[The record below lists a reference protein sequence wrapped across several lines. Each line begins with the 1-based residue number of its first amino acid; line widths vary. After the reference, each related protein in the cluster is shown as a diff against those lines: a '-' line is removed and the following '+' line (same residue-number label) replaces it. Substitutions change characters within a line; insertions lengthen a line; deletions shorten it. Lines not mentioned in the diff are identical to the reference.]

1 MDAQISGSWP
11 VAGEPATSD
20 GRGGMNRCNAAGI
33 HLGISA
39 MIAAVVLAVIYL
51 VWYPAPFFKAMGG
64 DQLLL
69 LMIGVDVVIGPLIT
83 LIIFKAGKKGLKFDL
98 AVIAFLQSAA
108 LVYGV
113 SIAAQARPVYSVF
126 VIDRFETVAANA
138 VDPVEQGKVRR
149 PEFQSLSWFGP
160 QRVGVVKPEDAE
172 ESNRVLF
179 ALAEGKDLQ
188 HFPQHFVPY
197 ADVAAE
203 AGRRAQPVETLRH
216 HNRGHANEIDSFLNR
231 FGVKESE
238 VGFLPLR
245 ARRGEL
251 SVIVKRATGEILG
264 TLPLSPWGN

>member
-1 MDAQISGSWP
+1 MSAQVSGGWP
-11 VAGEPATSD
+11 ADEDSAPSTGQ
-20 GRGGMNRCNAAGI
+20 RGMSRWNAAGI

-51 VWYPAPFFKAMGG
+51 VWYPSPYFKAMGG

-69 LMIGVDVVIGPLIT
+69 LLIGVDVVIGPLIT
-83 LIIFKAGKKGLKFDL
+83 LIIYKAGKKGLMFDL

-113 SIAAQARPVYSVF
+113 MIAAQARPVYSVF

-138 VDPVEQGKVRR
+138 LDPAEQAKVTR
-149 PEFQSLSWFGP
+149 PEFQSPSWTGP
-160 QRVGVVKPEDAE
+160 QRVGVVKPVDRE
-172 ESNRVLF
+172 EAARILF
-179 ALAEGKDLQ
+179 SLMEGKDLQ
-188 HFPQHFVPY
+188 HFPQHYVPY
-197 ADVAAE
+197 TDVAME
-203 AGRRAQPVETLRH
+203 AGRRAQPIATLRH
-216 HNRGHANEIDSFLNR
+216 YNQQSGTEIDSFLNKH
-231 FGVKESE
+231 GVKEAE

-251 SVIVKRATGEILG
+251 SVIVKRANGDVVG

>member
-1 MDAQISGSWP
+1 
-11 VAGEPATSD
+11 
-20 GRGGMNRCNAAGI
+20 
-33 HLGISA
+33 
-39 MIAAVVLAVIYL
+39 
-51 VWYPAPFFKAMGG
+51 MGG

-69 LMIGVDVVIGPLIT
+69 IMIGVDVVIGPLIT
-83 LIIFKAGKKGLKFDL
+83 LIIFKAGKKGLQFDL

-126 VIDRFETVAANA
+126 VVDRFETVAANA
-138 VDPVEQGKVRR
+138 VDPVEQAKVKR
-149 PEFQSLSWFGP
+149 PEFQFLSWFGP
-160 QRVGVVKPEDAE
+160 ERVGVVKPADAE

-197 ADVAAE
+197 ADVGAE
-203 AGRRAQPVETLRH
+203 AGRRAPIETLRR
-216 HNRGHANEIDSFLNR
+216 HNRGHTNEIDSFFNKY
-231 FGVKESE
+231 GVKESE
-238 VGFLPLR
+238 VGFRPLR

-251 SVIVKRATGEILG
+251 SVIVKRETGDIVG